1 MNVLDSLSLVRRFLE
16 AENARDWHAWSSY
29 LHPTVTYATVGS
41 TTVVEGREEYVANM
55 QRIYTELPDWTFRLV
70 HIFGDEEAVIV
81 EFDGSGHF
89 SGTYK
94 SVRYVRA
101 PLRLSAVCI
110 FDLSDG
116 LILSVREYFDHV
128 GYEHQ
133 LQLASRK

>member
-1 MNVLDSLSLVRRFLE
+1 MRKTHETGTHGV
-16 AENARDWHAWSSY
+16 
-29 LHPTVTYATVGS
+29 
-41 TTVVEGREEYVANM
+41 
-55 QRIYTELPDWTFRLV
+55 RIYTELPDWTFRLV

-94 SVRYVRA
+94 SMRYVRA

-110 FDLSDG
+110 FGLSDG

-128 GYEHQ
+128 YSELGWGERR
-133 LQLASRK
+133 A